1 MFYVVQ
7 VFMAQTWGQDRS
19 TSALASDQEQS
30 KHIRFKV
37 PRNLFIYFWI
47 SQVLE
52 HMTLI
57 KDSKKSTVAQYIRK
71 TLAKKRLS
79 VEKAASSAGGD
90 ESAKSGGNQTKEESE
105 KFVSLLSK
113 VCLNLYYTRTV
124 HVIDIMACVIL
135 PDFLIISYPCCV
147 YLSLS
152 HSSLTHTNT
161 HTYTHIYRLLPP
173 FHLVPILFL
182 LKSSRR

>member
-1 MFYVVQ
+1 
-7 VFMAQTWGQDRS
+7 
-19 TSALASDQEQS
+19 
-30 KHIRFKV
+30 
-37 PRNLFIYFWI
+37 
-47 SQVLE
+47 
-52 HMTLI
+52 MTLI

-161 HTYTHIYRLLPP
+161 HTHIRTYTGFY
-173 FHLVPILFL
+173 HLSTWFQYC
-182 LKSSRR
+182 SC